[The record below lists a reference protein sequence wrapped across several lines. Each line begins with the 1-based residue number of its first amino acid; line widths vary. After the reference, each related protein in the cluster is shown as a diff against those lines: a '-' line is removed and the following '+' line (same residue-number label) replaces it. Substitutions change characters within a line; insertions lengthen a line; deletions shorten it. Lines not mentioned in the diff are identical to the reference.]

1 MSSLDWAEKYRPK
14 TLSLIT
20 GHNKSIEELKAWAQS
35 WLHGIPKERAV
46 VLYGRAGI
54 GKTTAAHALA
64 NDMGWEVIELNASDQ
79 RTADIIEKVAGSA
92 SRMSTLDGSNVKRL
106 VILDEAD
113 NIHGTADRGGEK
125 AIVELIK
132 KTSQPI
138 ILIANELYDMSA
150 GLRSACKPIQ
160 FSAIMARSMI
170 PALKRVAEA
179 EGITCGLGALETL
192 AENANGDLR
201 SAINDLQAIA
211 QGSSRIE
218 PEDIITAQRD
228 TKENIFKVLVKIFK
242 GKDIREAHKATFN
255 LDENPEDFIQ
265 WVDENL
271 PLEYTKAED
280 LEKGYYYL
288 GRAATFLGRV
298 GRRQNYNMW
307 RYASVMMTSGIVV
320 SRSYH
325 YTAFVKFQPPSL
337 WRKLGQTKGM
347 RNLRDSIAKKIG
359 SHCHVSMSYTR
370 SQLLPFFRTMMKDD
384 GYAPAVA
391 ALLALEP
398 EEIAFL
404 LGSKSVTKKVQKI
417 YEEAHSLIEKEVG
430 QEIEVFGGFG
440 AKPELLPETA
450 EEEPEDESEDEHEA
464 EAKKEVKSQS
474 SLFDF

>member
-1 MSSLDWAEKYRPK
+1 MKSLDWTEKYRPQ
-14 TLSLIT
+14 TLSHIV
-20 GHNKSIEELKAWAQS
+20 GHNKAIGELQAWAQS
-35 WLHGIPKERAV
+35 WLSGIPKERAV

-64 NDMGWEVIELNASDQ
+64 RDMGWEVIELNASDQ
-79 RTADIIEKVAGSA
+79 RTADIIERVAGSA
-92 SRMSTLDGSNVKRL
+92 SQMGTLDGSNMKRL

-113 NIHGTADRGGEK
+113 NIHGNADRGGEK
-125 AIVELIK
+125 AMVELIK

-150 GLRSACKPIQ
+150 GLRGACKPIQ
-160 FSAIMARSMI
+160 FSAIMSRSMI
-170 PALKRVAEA
+170 PALKKIAEA
-179 EGITCGLGALETL
+179 EGITCGLGALEKL

-211 QGSSRIE
+211 QGNSRLA
-218 PEDIITAQRD
+218 PEDIITGERD

-242 GKDIREAHKATFN
+242 GKDIIKAHRATFN
-255 LDENPEDFIQ
+255 LDENPEDFIH

-280 LEKGYYYL
+280 LNEGYRYL
-288 GRAATFLGRV
+288 ERASLFLGRV
-298 GRRQNYNMW
+298 HRRQNYNMW
-307 RYASVMMTSGIVV
+307 RYASVLMTAGIVV
-320 SRSYH
+320 ARTHH

-347 RNLRDSIAKKIG
+347 RSTRDSIAKKIG
-359 SHCHVSMSYTR
+359 THCHVSMGYTR
-370 SQLLPFFRTMMKDD
+370 SQLFPFFRAMLEND

-404 LGSKSVTKKVQKI
+404 TGAKSVTKKVQKI
-417 YEEAHSLIEKEVG
+417 YDEAQSLIEKETE
-430 QEIEVFGGFG
+430 QEIELFGGFRAG
-440 AKPELLPETA
+440 GDMSESGEPAREV
-450 EEEPEDESEDEHEA
+450 PEDEPEI
-464 EAKKEVKSQS
+464 KKEVKSQS